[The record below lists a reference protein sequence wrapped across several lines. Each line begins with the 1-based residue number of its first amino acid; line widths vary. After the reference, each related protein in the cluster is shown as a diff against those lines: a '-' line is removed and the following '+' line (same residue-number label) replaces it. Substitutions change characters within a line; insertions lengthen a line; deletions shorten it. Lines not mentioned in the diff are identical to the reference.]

1 MCLPHHPR
9 CHKSCLCNLLRS
21 VSRFATIKV
30 DYGGDSIKKAIKWIF
45 AIIAVLLLAV
55 IVTGVVLT
63 VMIHEKRDVTDPTV
77 AALLM
82 SLESVFSA
90 ICGVVFLKERFT
102 LKEFIG
108 ILFIIA
114 AIIVAQLPKREKT
127 LTKKGIE

>member
-1 MCLPHHPR
+1 MQEFVGLHF
-9 CHKSCLCNLLRS
+9 SC
-21 VSRFATIKV
+21 VEFGFA
-30 DYGGDSIKKAIKWIF
+30 SIF
-45 AIIAVLLLAV
+45 CGIIAIFGEHITLAQVLGCGLNILYAGV
-55 IVTGVVLT
+55 LGIGVCYALQVTAQ
-63 VMIHEKRDVTDPTV
+63 KYTDPTV

-127 LTKKGIE
+127 RENAYEKV